1 MNDSEKRKKVDI
13 GTVVVFNAE
22 FHCCFCCQI
31 VAKRS
36 SMCDCELERI
46 PMYVEYERGA
56 KEYAYECLTCKSINK
71 IS

>member
-13 GTVVVFNAE
+13 GMVVVFNTE

-31 VAKRS
+31 VAKRY